1 MLAVK
6 IAGYYRHFNHQKHHY
21 LLLPV
26 LFLIAYL
33 SIYFHK
39 QPMFDGRLLIKI
51 KKDVRQMNN
60 TRQKIALIAPKT
72 GLEDFLKKYGV
83 SEIVHTEKNPYLQ
96 QFLAYHPD
104 MNISFIGRDDA
115 LLHSSQQSM
124 AKMLKTRAKGLSVH
138 ISDQPDRPD
147 YPFDIAL
154 NAVTFGKKIFGYK
167 NRLSLQ
173 ISVLAKSKGYEIIDC
188 KQGYTHCSILKISET
203 AAITGDKGLYN
214 KLMSN
219 GIDALQVNNSEIKL
233 EGYSYGFIGG
243 CGLMITEHTLALN
256 GSLKKCSFGNEM
268 QAFCKKHGVEIAEA
282 SENQL
287 TDIGGGFILTV

>member
-39 QPMFDGRLLIKI
+39 QPMFFVRLLI

-72 GLEDFLKKYGV
+72 GLEDFLKKHGV
-83 SEIVHTEKNPYLQ
+83 SEIVHTEKNPFLQ

-115 LLHSSQQSM
+115 VLHSSQQSM
-124 AKMLKTRAKGLSVH
+124 AKTLKTRAKGLSLY

-173 ISVLAKSKGYEIIDC
+173 ISDLAKSKGYEIIDC
-188 KQGYTHCSILKISET
+188 KQGYTHCSILKISEN

-219 GIDALQVNNSEIKL
+219 GIEALQIDNSEIKL

-243 CGLMITEHTLALN
+243 CGFMLEENLLALN
-256 GSLKKCSFGNEM
+256 GSLKKCTFGKELKD
-268 QAFCKKHGVEIAEA
+268 FCKNHGVEIAEA

-287 TDIGGGFILTV
+287 TDIGGGFILSV

>member
-1 MLAVK
+1 
-6 IAGYYRHFNHQKHHY
+6 
-21 LLLPV
+21 
-26 LFLIAYL
+26 
-33 SIYFHK
+33 
-39 QPMFDGRLLIKI
+39 
-51 KKDVRQMNN
+51 MNN
-60 TRQKIALIAPKT
+60 THQKIALIAPKT
-72 GLEDFLKKYGV
+72 GLEDFLKKHGV
-83 SEIVHTEKNPYLQ
+83 SEIVHTEKNPFLQ

-115 LLHSSQQSM
+115 LLHSSQQPM
-124 AKMLKTRAKGLSVH
+124 AKMLKTRAKGLSLY

-173 ISVLAKSKGYEIIDC
+173 ISDLAKSKGYEIIDC
-188 KQGYTHCSILKISET
+188 KQGYTHCSILKISEN

-256 GSLKKCSFGNEM
+256 GSLKKCTFGNEM

>member
-1 MLAVK
+1 
-6 IAGYYRHFNHQKHHY
+6 
-21 LLLPV
+21 
-26 LFLIAYL
+26 
-33 SIYFHK
+33 
-39 QPMFDGRLLIKI
+39 
-51 KKDVRQMNN
+51 MNN
-60 TRQKIALIAPKT
+60 ARQKIALIAPKT
-72 GLEDFLKKYGV
+72 GLEDFLKKHGV

-124 AKMLKTRAKGLSVH
+124 AKMLKTRANGLSVH

-173 ISVLAKSKGYEIIDC
+173 ISDLAKSKGYEIIDC
-188 KQGYTHCSILKISET
+188 KQGYTHCSILKISEN

-219 GIDALQVNNSEIKL
+219 GMDALLVNNAEIRLK
-233 EGYSYGFIGG
+233 GYNCGFIGG
-243 CGLMITEHTLALN
+243 CGLMISEHTLALN